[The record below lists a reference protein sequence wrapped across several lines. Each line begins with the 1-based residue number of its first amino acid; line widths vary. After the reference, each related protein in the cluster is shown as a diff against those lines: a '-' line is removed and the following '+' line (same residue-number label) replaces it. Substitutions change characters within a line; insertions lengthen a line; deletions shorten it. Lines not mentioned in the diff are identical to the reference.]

1 VQYCSRAC
9 QKKHFASHK
18 WDCLRIEGIE
28 ERASFLNAERLL
40 LSLGMVKF
48 EVAYKCSKTIEQGK
62 YMYEQ
67 ALDCYIKLYEKER
80 NKRYTDD
87 ELYHAKSRI
96 PFLLAALGHHGLAIA
111 ETELCAV
118 HRGTGERTFSPSVYA
133 DVEKM
138 GGMQLDTGIML
149 FDCWPIH
156 YILPLLLVKMKL
168 VADLSYPHQQ
178 FMAFKSTK
186 AGKLL
191 DQADSVIANFHMGCG
206 LSALADQTAQMQR
219 LFDLME
225 LHPWIERPMERSFFE
240 FQNPDDPNETNIE
253 THILVF
259 TDIEEDLGISVEHEE
274 YFFVRDCFL
283 QNPMTRANIEESKGP
298 VARAWL
304 TDLAE
309 TLKHFSN
316 DPFDEHFEEIE
327 AFMNRGAN

>member
-48 EVAYKCSKTIEQGK
+48 EVAYKCSETIEQGK

-80 NKRYTDD
+80 NERYTYD
-87 ELYHAKSRI
+87 ELYHSKSRI
-96 PFLLAALGHHGLAIA
+96 PFLLAALGHHGLAVA

-118 HRGTGERTFSPSVYA
+118 HRGIGERTFSPSVYA

-138 GGMQLDTGIML
+138 GGMQLDTGSSL

-156 YILPLLLVKMKL
+156 YMLPLLLVKMKL
-168 VADLSYPHQQ
+168 VADLRYPHQQ

-191 DQADSVIANFHMGCG
+191 DQAASVLANFHMGG

-225 LHPWIERPMERSFFE
+225 LHPWIERHNEGSFFE
-240 FQNPDDPNETNIE
+240 FQNSNDPNETNIPYN
-253 THILVF
+253 LVF
-259 TDIEEDLGISVEHEE
+259 TDIHEDLGMSVEQEE

-298 VARAWL
+298 MARARMA
-304 TDLAE
+304 DLAE
-309 TLKHFSN
+309 TLNHFSN
-316 DPFDEHFEEIE
+316 DPFDEHIEEIE